1 MAAILQGLHSGL
13 YSVQLC
19 TNCVIR
25 DSFKGSFPEK
35 TNNQFSLIQPI
46 SLVKA
51 YIDAKNEKKTLGQN

>member
-35 TNNQFSLIQPI
+35 KTYNQFSLIEPI
-46 SLVKA
+46 SLVEA
-51 YIDAKNEKKTLGQN
+51 YINAKKGQNL